1 MPGHDD
7 ERSVA
12 NEIRRRVEASSFHAR
27 MGINVDAVREGQVEL
42 RLEAREDHV
51 NLMGS
56 VHGGVLATLADV
68 AAGLAVRSA
77 IPDGTD
83 HVSVHLDVQYL
94 SPARPGTLCATG
106 RVTRLGRRLAFSR
119 AEVTDA
125 DGALLATA
133 QVTVAIS
140 RPRSAPVDREPDDQ

>member
-1 MPGHDD
+1 MPGHD

-12 NEIRRRVEASSFHAR
+12 DEIRRRMEASPFHAR
-27 MGINVDAVREGQVEL
+27 MGINVDAVREGQVDL

-94 SPARPGTLCATG
+94 SPGPTGHPARHGT
-106 RVTRLGRRLAFSR
+106 RRCGSVAASR
-119 AEVTDA
+119 
-125 DGALLATA
+125 
-133 QVTVAIS
+133 S
-140 RPRSAPVDREPDDQ
+140 RGPRSPTPRERCSRRRR